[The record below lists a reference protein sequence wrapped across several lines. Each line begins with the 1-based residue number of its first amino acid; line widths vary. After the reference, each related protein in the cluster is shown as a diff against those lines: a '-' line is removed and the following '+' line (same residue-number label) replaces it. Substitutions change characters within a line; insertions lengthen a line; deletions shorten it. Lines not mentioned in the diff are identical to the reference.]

1 MTTKTNIAPAAS
13 TNAAHAYFTAE
24 NTLYAKRH
32 ALGAAFVA
40 DGFDLKTDFTAKT
53 AKEAGR
59 KERYDAVRYMAMTGF
74 PASVTKALRDDSIH
88 GDKEVTGNGVTK
100 TKTEWS
106 TQLPGKIRTLASVY
120 GQYLKEIAPDSR
132 NGEEPEKA
140 KAGATKAGQGTA
152 RNLNTRVYAEIAK
165 LEKAVKVDREA
176 GKEGSDKTPEWAGSY
191 DEILVAFS
199 RILGMIDKKFHP
211 TK

>member
-1 MTTKTNIAPAAS
+1 MTTKTNIAPDAS

-74 PASVTKALRDDSIH
+74 PASVTKVLRDDSVH
-88 GDKEVTGNGVTK
+88 GDKDVTGNGVTK

-132 NGEEPEKA
+132 DGEQPADGKA
-140 KAGATKAGQGTA
+140 KEGATKAGQGAA
-152 RNLNTRVYAEIAK
+152 RNINTRVYSEISK
-165 LEKAVKVDREA
+165 LEKAVKADQ
-176 GKEGSDKTPEWAGSY
+176 KSDTPEWSGSY
-191 DEILVAFS
+191 DEVLVAFE